1 MKKILSLILAIMLL
15 CSLTITA
22 FADSTIDLTRTGSVE
37 LWKYDLSTAQADG
50 VWDSSYVSTG
60 VRDENGVEAILGDP
74 TRVTP
79 LSAGGDAYGYA
90 IKGVVYS
97 YIKVADVKTFTVTEN
112 NTEHAELLYGIVNN
126 AANTAFLTAIGVSAT
141 DRYTPADE
149 TEGGV
154 TTYYYRSDTL
164 ISGLQ
169 DALAGNTTT
178 TKNALESYVTN
189 NGGTA
194 MAATDAY
201 GHSAAEDLPL
211 GLYLFVET
219 SVPEMVT
226 STTAPFLVSI
236 PMTVSS
242 ASGSAWVY
250 DIALYPKNLT
260 GLPTL
265 DKTVREAK
273 SSTGKNNGSAA
284 ITDGYADS
292 ATASAG
298 DTVEYQILSTLPSIT
313 SSASYLSQYS
323 FVDTL
328 PAGLTYSRNDV
339 VLEFYREAAC
349 TNKIATWNADTD
361 SEKFTVAYSSGANGA
376 SVMTIGM
383 TAAGLSEINTS
394 SAVYTTESAV
404 NSGYSDC
411 TLRITYSA
419 TLDSD
424 SSLVLGDTGN
434 PNEVTLT
441 WKRSNA
447 SYYDTLSDDAT
458 VYSFGLDVTKSFSD
472 GRGDATK
479 VEFLLQNS
487 TDNRYLTGSL
497 NTTEGVW
504 YVTGSTTDAASAT
517 HFKPTAAGKL
527 TIKGVEDDSY
537 TLTETKTDSA
547 YTLLKSP
554 VQVVIS
560 RSGTTVSATVDGNA
574 VTMSAIGSSG
584 HALAPFSVINTRG
597 FDLPQTGGNGNW
609 LFPVVGLSVFALSM
623 LGIYLIFRSRKET
636 ASK

>member
-1 MKKILSLILAIMLL
+1 MKKLLSLLLAVMLL
-15 CSLTITA
+15 CSLTLTA
-22 FADSTIDLTRTGSVE
+22 FADSTIDLTRTGSIE
-37 LWKYDLSTAQADG
+37 LWKYDLTSAQADG

-74 TRVTP
+74 ARVTP

-90 IKGVVYS
+90 IKGVVFTYL
-97 YIKVADVKTFTVTEN
+97 KVADIKSFTVTEN
-112 NTEHAELLYGIVNN
+112 NAERTELLYGIVNN
-126 AANTAFLTAIGVSAT
+126 TANTAFLSAIGVSAS
-141 DRYTPADE
+141 DRYAPADE
-149 TEGGV
+149 TANGV

-169 DALAGNTTT
+169 NALTANATTV
-178 TKNALESYVTN
+178 KNALETYITG

-194 MAATDAY
+194 MAATDSY
-201 GHSAAEDLPL
+201 GHSKAEDLPL

-236 PMTVSS
+236 PMTSTG
-242 ASGSAWVY
+242 ASGSSWIY
-250 DIALYPKNLT
+250 DVALYPKNLT

-265 DKTVREAK
+265 AKTVRESK
-273 SSTGKNNGSAA
+273 TSTGKNNGSAA

-298 DTVEYQILSTLPSIT
+298 DTVEYQIISTLPSIT
-313 SSASYLSQYS
+313 SAASYLSQYS

-328 PAGLTYSRNDV
+328 PAGLTYARNDV
-339 VLEFYREAAC
+339 VIEFYREAAC
-349 TNKIATWNADTD
+349 TNKIATWNAD
-361 SEKFTVAYSSGANGA
+361 SEKFTVAYTSGSNGA
-376 SVMTIGM
+376 SVMTIAM
-383 TAAGLSEINTS
+383 TAAGLNEINTS
-394 SAVYTTESAV
+394 SAVYTAESAV

-411 TLRITYSA
+411 TMRITYAA

-447 SYYDTLSDDAT
+447 SYYDTLTDNAT

-487 TDNRYLTGSL
+487 TDSRYLVGSL
-497 NTTEGVW
+497 NATEGVW
-504 YVTGSTTDAASAT
+504 YVTGSTADAANAT

-527 TIKGVEDDSY
+527 TIKGLEDDAY
-537 TLTETKTDSA
+537 TLTEVKTDSA

-560 RSGTTVSATVDGNA
+560 RSGSTVTATVDGNA
-574 VTMSAIGSSG
+574 VTMSAVGTSG

-597 FDLPQTGGNGNW
+597 FDLPQTGGTGNW
-609 LFPVVGLSVFALSM
+609 LYPTVGLSM
-623 LGIYLIFRSRKET
+623 LAVCLAGIVLLLRKKPAAE
-636 ASK
+636 

>member
-1 MKKILSLILAIMLL
+1 MKKLLSLILAIMLL
-15 CSLTITA
+15 CALSIPA
-22 FADSTIDLTRTGSVE
+22 YADSTIDPAQSGSIE
-37 LWKYDLSTAQADG
+37 LWKYDLTSAQADG
-50 VWDSSYVSTG
+50 VWDGSYVSTG
-60 VRDENGVEAILGDP
+60 VRDENGVEAILGDSA
-74 TRVTP
+74 RVTP
-79 LSAGGDAYGYA
+79 LGAGGDAYGYA

-97 YIKVADVKTFTVTEN
+97 YLKVADIKSVVVSEN
-112 NTEHAELLYGIVNN
+112 NTERAELLYGIVNN
-126 AANTAFLTAIGVSAT
+126 TANTAFLTAIGVSAS

-154 TTYYYRSDTL
+154 TTYYYRSDVL
-164 ISGLQ
+164 IAGLQ
-169 DALAGNTTT
+169 NALSTNPTTV
-178 TKNALESYVTN
+178 KNALESYVTN

-201 GHSAAEDLPL
+201 GHSAVEDLPL
-211 GLYLFVET
+211 GLYLIVET

-284 ITDGYADS
+284 ITDGYTDS

-313 SSASYLSQYS
+313 SAASYLSQYS
-323 FVDTL
+323 FVDML

-339 VLEFYREAAC
+339 VLEFYREVAC

-376 SVMTIGM
+376 SVMTINM

-394 SAVYTTESAV
+394 SAVYTAESAV

-411 TLRITYSA
+411 TLRVTYAA
-419 TLDSD
+419 TLNSD

-434 PNEVTLT
+434 LNDVSLT

-447 SYYDTLSDDAT
+447 SYYDTLTDDAV
-458 VYSFGLDVTKSFSD
+458 VYSYGLDVTKSFSD
-472 GRGDATK
+472 SRGDPTK

-487 TDNRYLTGSL
+487 TDNYYLTGSL
-497 NTTEGVW
+497 NTTENVW
-504 YVTGSTTDAASAT
+504 YVTGKTSDAANAT

-537 TLTETKTDSA
+537 TLNETKTDSA
-547 YTLLKSP
+547 YTLLKAP
-554 VQVVIS
+554 VQVLIT
-560 RSGTTVSATVDGNA
+560 RTGTAVTASVDGNA
-574 VTMSAIGSSG
+574 VSMSAVGSSG
-584 HALAPFSVINTRG
+584 HALVPFSVINTRG
-597 FDLPQTGGNGNW
+597 FDLPQTGGEGTW
-609 LFPVVGLSVFALSM
+609 LFPTIGLCMLALCVTGIVVLL
-623 LGIYLIFRSRKET
+623 KKPT
-636 ASK
+636 AE

>member
-1 MKKILSLILAIMLL
+1 MKKLLSLILAIMLL
-15 CSLTITA
+15 CALSIPA
-22 FADSTIDLTRTGSVE
+22 YADSTIDPAQSGSIE
-37 LWKYDLSTAQADG
+37 LWKYDLTSAQADG
-50 VWDSSYVSTG
+50 VWDGSYVSTG

-74 TRVTP
+74 ARVTP
-79 LSAGGDAYGYA
+79 LGAGGDAYGYA

-97 YIKVADVKTFTVTEN
+97 YLKVADIKSVVVSEN
-112 NTEHAELLYGIVNN
+112 NIERAELLYGIVNN
-126 AANTAFLTAIGVSAT
+126 AANTAFLTAIGVSAN

-149 TEGGV
+149 TDNGV
-154 TTYYYRSDTL
+154 TTYYYRSDVL
-164 ISGLQ
+164 IAGLQ
-169 DALAGNTTT
+169 NALSTNATTV
-178 TKNALESYVTN
+178 KNALESYVTN

-201 GHSAAEDLPL
+201 GHSAVEDLPL
-211 GLYLFVET
+211 GLYLIVET

-284 ITDGYADS
+284 ITDGYTDS

-313 SSASYLSQYS
+313 SAASYLSQYS
-323 FVDTL
+323 FVDML

-339 VLEFYREAAC
+339 VLEFYREVAC

-376 SVMTIGM
+376 SVMTINM

-394 SAVYTTESAV
+394 SAVYTAESAV

-411 TLRITYSA
+411 TLRVTYAA
-419 TLDSD
+419 TLNSD

-434 PNEVTLT
+434 LNDVSLT

-447 SYYDTLSDDAT
+447 SYYDTLTDDAV
-458 VYSFGLDVTKSFSD
+458 VYSYGLDVTKSFSD
-472 GRGDATK
+472 SRGDPTK

-487 TDNRYLTGSL
+487 TDNYYLTGSL
-497 NTTEGVW
+497 NSTENVW
-504 YVTGSTTDAASAT
+504 YVTGKTSDAANAT

-537 TLTETKTDSA
+537 TLNETKTDSA
-547 YTLLKSP
+547 YTLLKAP
-554 VQVVIS
+554 VQVLIT
-560 RSGTTVSATVDGNA
+560 RTGTAVTASVDGNA
-574 VTMSAIGSSG
+574 VSMSAVGSSG
-584 HALAPFSVINTRG
+584 HALVPFSVINTRG
-597 FDLPQTGGNGNW
+597 FDLPQTGGEGTW
-609 LFPVVGLSVFALSM
+609 LFPTIGLCMLALCVTGIVVLL
-623 LGIYLIFRSRKET
+623 KKPT
-636 ASK
+636 AE

>member
-1 MKKILSLILAIMLL
+1 MKKLLSLILAIMHL
-15 CSLTITA
+15 CALSIPA
-22 FADSTIDLTRTGSVE
+22 YADSTIDPAQSGSIE
-37 LWKYDLSTAQADG
+37 LWKYDLTSAQADG
-50 VWDSSYVSTG
+50 VWDGSYVSTG

-74 TRVTP
+74 ARVTP
-79 LSAGGDAYGYA
+79 LGAGGDAYGYA

-97 YIKVADVKTFTVTEN
+97 YLKVADIKSVVVSEN
-112 NTEHAELLYGIVNN
+112 NTERAELLYGIVNN
-126 AANTAFLTAIGVSAT
+126 TANTAFLTAIGVSAS

-154 TTYYYRSDTL
+154 TTYYYRSDVL
-164 ISGLQ
+164 IAGLQ
-169 DALAGNTTT
+169 NALSTNATTV
-178 TKNALESYVTN
+178 KNALESYVTN

-201 GHSAAEDLPL
+201 GHSAVEDLPL
-211 GLYLFVET
+211 GLYLIVET

-284 ITDGYADS
+284 ITDGYTDS

-313 SSASYLSQYS
+313 SAASYLSQYS
-323 FVDTL
+323 FVDML

-339 VLEFYREAAC
+339 VLEFYREVAC

-361 SEKFTVAYSSGANGA
+361 SETFTVAYTSGANGA
-376 SVMTIGM
+376 SVMTINM

-394 SAVYTTESAV
+394 SAVYTAESAV

-411 TLRITYSA
+411 TLRVTYAA
-419 TLDSD
+419 TLNSD

-434 PNEVTLT
+434 LNDVSLT

-447 SYYDTLSDDAT
+447 SYYDTLTDDAV
-458 VYSFGLDVTKSFSD
+458 VYSYGLDVTKSFSD
-472 GRGDATK
+472 SRGDPTK

-487 TDNRYLTGSL
+487 TDNYYLTGSL
-497 NTTEGVW
+497 NSTENVW
-504 YVTGSTTDAASAT
+504 YVTGKTSDAANAT

-537 TLTETKTDSA
+537 TLNETKTDSA
-547 YTLLKSP
+547 YTLLKAP
-554 VQVVIS
+554 VQVLIT
-560 RSGTTVSATVDGNA
+560 RTGTAVTASVDGNA
-574 VTMSAIGSSG
+574 VSMSAVGSSG
-584 HALAPFSVINTRG
+584 HALVPFSVINTRG
-597 FDLPQTGGNGNW
+597 FDLPQTGGEGTW
-609 LFPVVGLSVFALSM
+609 LFPTIGLCMLALCVTGIVVLL
-623 LGIYLIFRSRKET
+623 KKPT
-636 ASK
+636 AE

>member
-1 MKKILSLILAIMLL
+1 MKKILSLFLAIMLL
-15 CSLTITA
+15 SSLTITA
-22 FADSTIDLTRTGSVE
+22 FADNSTIDLTRTGSVN
-37 LWKYDLSTAQADG
+37 LWKYDLSSAQADG
-50 VWDSSYVSTG
+50 VWDGSYVSTG

-97 YIKVADVKTFTVTEN
+97 LLKVADIKSFNVSEN
-112 NTEHAELLYGIVNN
+112 NTERAELLYGITNN
-126 AANTAFLTAIGVSAT
+126 AANTAFLSAIGVSAS
-141 DRYTPADE
+141 DRYAPADE

-154 TTYYYRSDTL
+154 TTYYFRSDTL

-169 DALAGNTTT
+169 NSLTANATTV
-178 TKNALESYVTN
+178 KNALETYITG

-211 GLYLFVET
+211 GLYLIVET
-219 SVPEMVT
+219 GVPEMVT

-236 PMTVSS
+236 PMTSTG
-242 ASGSAWVY
+242 ANGSEWIY

-260 GLPTL
+260 GLPRL

-298 DTVEYQILSTLPSIT
+298 DTVEYQIISTLPSIT

-323 FVDTL
+323 FVDSL
-328 PAGLTYSRNDV
+328 PAGLTYARNDV
-339 VLEFYREAAC
+339 VIEFYREAAC
-349 TNKIATWNADTD
+349 TNKIASWSAD
-361 SEKFTVAYSSGANGA
+361 SEKFTVAYTSGANGT
-376 SVMTIGM
+376 SVMTIAM
-383 TAAGLSEINTS
+383 STAGLSEINTS
-394 SAVYTTESAV
+394 SAVYTAESAV

-411 TLRITYSA
+411 TMRITYAA

-447 SYYDTLSDDAT
+447 SYYDTLTDDAT
-458 VYSFGLDVTKSFSD
+458 VYSFGLDVAKSFSD
-472 GRGDATK
+472 SRGDPTK

-487 TDNRYLTGSL
+487 TDSRYLVGSL

-504 YVTGSTTDAASAT
+504 YVTGSTADAANAT

-527 TIKGVEDDSY
+527 TIKGLEDDSY
-537 TLTETKTDSA
+537 TLTEVKTDSA

-560 RSGTTVSATVDGNA
+560 KSGSTVTATVDGNA
-574 VTMSAIGSSG
+574 VTMSAVGTSG

-609 LFPVVGLSVFALSM
+609 LYPTVGLSM
-623 LGIYLIFRSRKET
+623 LAVCLAGIVLLLRKKPTTE
-636 ASK
+636 